1 MSLVLPKEE
10 EVEKIFTRILSSES
24 SCERLLD
31 TFYNHLGDNP
41 LYVDPDSK
49 HFAQV
54 LLNAY
59 KNGDVSA
66 LLLEICNRSMFDLLK
81 ARRNLLQ
88 STNIKNFM
96 RSIWLILLLLVQNY
110 I

>member
-66 LLLEICNRSMFDLLK
+66 LLLEICNRSMFALK
-81 ARRNLLQ
+81 AGHHVFSSVHLL
-88 STNIKNFM
+88 TNQVPAHYLPA
-96 RSIWLILLLLVQNY
+96 S
-110 I
+110 